1 MMTLHLVSATPS
13 PGCCLQVSAQ
23 SPVVVTVVTSSPAT
37 WLASTHPSSSVSH
50 SPEELVVLVELQSS
64 YRQYTL
70 GMKTIIHYH
79 TTTWRTEDSQT

>member
-13 PGCCLQVSAQ
+13 PGCCLQVAAQ

-37 WLASTHPSSSVSH
+37 WLASTHPSSSALALDTVSH

-70 GMKTIIHYH
+70 GMKTI
-79 TTTWRTEDSQT
+79 TL

>member
-23 SPVVVTVVTSSPAT
+23 SPVVVTMVTSSPAT
-37 WLASTHPSSSVSH
+37 WLASTHPSSVPWLDTLSH
-50 SPEELVVLVELQSS
+50 SPEEEVVLVELQSS

-70 GMKTIIHYH
+70 GIKTI
-79 TTTWRTEDSQT
+79 TL